1 MCLYLCICIHRL
13 TYSHSW
19 AFPFECK
26 RIRIRM
32 GSQVFVFSF
41 FSKKRVFN
49 SSEPGT
55 VYMYRE
61 QQTESSE
68 QRAANSFNSERDRY
82 LKAKTFKAEN

>member
-1 MCLYLCICIHRL
+1 MLFFVNSNNNHRL

-32 GSQVFVFSF
+32 GSQVFVFF
-41 FSKKRVFN
+41 FFLKKEY
-49 SSEPGT
+49 ST
-55 VYMYRE
+55 VVNQE
-61 QQTESSE
+61 QCTCTESSE